1 MPCPNNQSLTELLPS
16 MSSVSVQTVTR
27 SSVRQLD
34 KISIIRIFMAAN
46 PETKAA
52 IKEIV
57 KNPARL
63 INNFLFLRKRRMAI
77 RIELKNA
84 NHEILELLSHNR

>member
-1 MPCPNNQSLTELLPS
+1 
-16 MSSVSVQTVTR
+16 
-27 SSVRQLD
+27 
-34 KISIIRIFMAAN
+34 MAAN

-57 KNPARL
+57 KNPARP

-84 NHEILELLSHNR
+84 NHAILELLSHKR